1 MANHTSW
8 HQCKQDLYDLP
19 TVPAIGHNQHQ
30 RLLVWYLRDVVNTQ
44 PCQPLTE
51 WGKHTIAIVVLT
63 LQTKNRDVRYVKLCI
78 IKRLMKF
85 PISGIIL
92 DQADTKFLF
101 NEVKEKT
108 ILSLLKQKVV
118 ALSSLFCHRKIE
130 KNIHDTVKKNWREWN
145 FFWITCSTI
154 VVVSAWRATE
164 VFFWSHNSNSLS
176 FSHPLSR
183 SLSLSLVV
191 SSTLIHTFALPKS
204 RKHHRLKPVL
214 RFGEKKA
221 RWSFLFFAPQN
232 WDKNCSQPDKCG
244 IVLMGLWKRKKGSL
258 LDNWVF

>member
-1 MANHTSW
+1 
-8 HQCKQDLYDLP
+8 
-19 TVPAIGHNQHQ
+19 
-30 RLLVWYLRDVVNTQ
+30 
-44 PCQPLTE
+44 
-51 WGKHTIAIVVLT
+51 
-63 LQTKNRDVRYVKLCI
+63 
-78 IKRLMKF
+78 MKF

-130 KNIHDTVKKNWREWN
+130 KIFTTPSKKLTRVEL
-145 FFWITCSTI
+145 FWITCSTI

-214 RFGEKKA
+214 RFGEKKHVGV
-221 RWSFLFFAPQN
+221 SYFLLHRTGTRIAA
-232 WDKNCSQPDKCG
+232 SQTN
-244 IVLMGLWKRKKGSL
+244 VESS
-258 LDNWVF
+258 

>member
-1 MANHTSW
+1 M
-8 HQCKQDLYDLP
+8 KDLYDLP
-19 TVPAIGHNQHQ
+19 TVPAIGLNQHQ
-30 RLLVWYLRDVVNTQ
+30 RLLVWYLREVVNTQ

-130 KNIHDTVKKNWREWN
+130 KIFTTPSKKLTRVEL
-145 FFWITCSTI
+145 FWITCSTI

-183 SLSLSLVV
+183 FLSWSLPLSFIHSPSQKVE
-191 SSTLIHTFALPKS
+191 STTEWS
-204 RKHHRLKPVL
+204 R
-214 RFGEKKA
+214 F
-221 RWSFLFFAPQN
+221 
-232 WDKNCSQPDKCG
+232 
-244 IVLMGLWKRKKGSL
+244 
-258 LDNWVF
+258 

>member
-1 MANHTSW
+1 MATSLIPKG
-8 HQCKQDLYDLP
+8 CGEYTTLP
-19 TVPAIGHNQHQ
+19 AADRMRKTHNSHCSP
-30 RLLVWYLRDVVNTQ
+30 NTSNQ
-44 PCQPLTE
+44 
-51 WGKHTIAIVVLT
+51 
-63 LQTKNRDVRYVKLCI
+63 NRDVHYVKLCI

-145 FFWITCSTI
+145 FFLDHMQHNCCCLRLESNWSIFL
-154 VVVSAWRATE
+154 VSQLKL
-164 VFFWSHNSNSLS
+164 SL
-176 FSHPLSR
+176 FLSP
-183 SLSLSLVV
+183 SLPLSLVV

-204 RKHHRLKPVL
+204 RKHHRMKPVL

-244 IVLMGLWKRKKGSL
+244 IVLMGLWKRKKRVAT
-258 LDNWVF
+258 W